1 MCFLYFVLLLQKVI
15 YNFLLISIKMAEL
28 GKRGIKVT
36 TKNDEQFP
44 IKFIT
49 LHRYSYIKRNIF
61 T

>member
-1 MCFLYFVLLLQKVI
+1 VFFIFCVVASESYI
-15 YNFLLISIKMAEL
+15 HFLLISIKMTEF

-49 LHRYSYIKRNIF
+49 LHRYSNIKRNIF